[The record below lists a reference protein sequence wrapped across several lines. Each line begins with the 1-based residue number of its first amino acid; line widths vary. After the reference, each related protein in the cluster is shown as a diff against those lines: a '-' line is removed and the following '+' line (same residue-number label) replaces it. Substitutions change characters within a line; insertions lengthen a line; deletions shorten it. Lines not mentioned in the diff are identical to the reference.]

1 MSFDI
6 IIPFLR
12 PIEPLLADDD
22 ISEIMCNPD
31 STCWIERDGNI
42 SRCQKN
48 AFRTGELH
56 AGLEVIANKF
66 GKQLDASHPILNVR
80 LPDGSRLS
88 AIIPPVVG
96 PEPLLNIRKF
106 GHRNYTLN
114 DLGQCGTVPKEMCKT
129 LGDAVA
135 DRENILI
142 SGATGTGKT
151 TLLNALANEIP
162 EQERIFVIEDTA
174 EIRLTKPHFI
184 SSESQSN
191 THQQDVSFDTLLKAA
206 LRHRPDRIIL
216 GEVRGAEARTL
227 LDAMNTGHDGTLTT
241 IHASSAEGALRRL
254 ALLAQRSSGQINLNT
269 STGFVQR
276 ASQPESQS
284 NTHQEEV
291 SFDTLLK
298 AALRHRP
305 DRIILGEVRGAEAR
319 TLLDAMNTGH
329 DGSLTTIHASSA
341 EGALRRLAVLAQ
353 RVSGQMSLRDA
364 EDEVYH
370 SIGVVAHMV
379 RNAGRR
385 SIVSIKGC

>member
-48 AFRTGELH
+48 GFRTGELH
-56 AGLEVIANKF
+56 TGLEVIANKF

-106 GHRNYTLN
+106 GHRDYRLD
-114 DLGQCGTVPKEMCKT
+114 DLERCGTVPKEMNKS
-129 LGDAVA
+129 LRDAVA
-135 DRENILI
+135 ARKNILI

-162 EQERIFVIEDTA
+162 EQERIFIIEDTA
-174 EIRLTKPHFI
+174 EIRLRKPHVI
-184 SSESQSN
+184 SSESQLN
-191 THQQDVSFDTLLKAA
+191 THQQDVSFDSLLKAA

-216 GEVRGAEARTL
+216 GEVRGPEARTL

-254 ALLAQRSSGQINLNT
+254 ALLAQR
-269 STGFVQR
+269 
-276 ASQPESQS
+276 
-284 NTHQEEV
+284 
-291 SFDTLLK
+291 
-298 AALRHRP
+298 
-305 DRIILGEVRGAEAR
+305 
-319 TLLDAMNTGH
+319 
-329 DGSLTTIHASSA
+329 
-341 EGALRRLAVLAQ
+341 
-353 RVSGQMSLRDA
+353 VSGQMTLRDA
-364 EDEVYH
+364 ENEVHH
-370 SIGVVAHMV
+370 SIGLVAHMI

-385 SIVSIKGC
+385 SIIAITSCDRL